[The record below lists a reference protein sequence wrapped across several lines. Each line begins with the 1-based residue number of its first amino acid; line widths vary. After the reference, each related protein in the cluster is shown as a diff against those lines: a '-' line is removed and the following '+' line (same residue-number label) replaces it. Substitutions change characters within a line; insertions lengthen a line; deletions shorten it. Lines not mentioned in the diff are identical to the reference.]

1 MIKERGRVIRSLACS
16 IDRLYT
22 RAGPREKKREKER
35 KREKKKGTIRCLV

>member
-35 KREKKKGTIRCLV
+35 KRKGRSGV

>member
-22 RAGPREKKREKER
+22 GAGPREKKREKER
-35 KREKKKGTIRCLV
+35 KRKGRSGV